1 MYNFSSLSL
10 PRVVTSGIILFLMFK
25 VHVRVSS
32 FRHRLVGSTVTSLA
46 VWGGDFSTI
55 TLGGL
60 WDRST
65 ICAYKKKNYVRCF
78 HMSNTDIDFDD
89 EVDVGTGGGSNITID
104 YHVPVMMNECCD
116 LLNIRPR
123 GIYVDCTMGGGGH
136 TRAILERGGRVIGID
151 QDPDSIERVKRL
163 LSSYIAAGDLE
174 VIQTNFR
181 NIRDAIAS
189 SKLVGD
195 GDGVVDGVLMD
206 LGISSFQID
215 EATRG
220 FAFSQDGPLDMR
232 MNKGMLGSELDEGI
246 PMPKVVSA
254 FDIINFWDANDIAD
268 ILYNYGDEVR
278 SRVIAREIVLAR
290 PLNTTGQLESV
301 ISRVTQFKQRSKT
314 LARCFQALRIVVNDE
329 IGALEDALLRMHEC
343 IRFEGRFVVMSY
355 HSLEDRR
362 IKQLFRDGV
371 IQGRSV
377 IGSSDARH
385 QGGRKRS
392 DESSTLSISSTTVTN
407 PWRVLNKRAVVPT
420 DEELQL
426 NRRSRSAK
434 LRCAEQVIQHTQ
446 RISNGVDTIT
456 TSTSTI
462 GEVVGPSAEQSS
474 PVVAMKQ
481 HLTSK
486 KSGGGKVMGAKQLAK
501 LRRRSMSDEEDEE
514 EQEEDEEEQ

>member
-1 MYNFSSLSL
+1 
-10 PRVVTSGIILFLMFK
+10 
-25 VHVRVSS
+25 
-32 FRHRLVGSTVTSLA
+32 
-46 VWGGDFSTI
+46 
-55 TLGGL
+55 
-60 WDRST
+60 
-65 ICAYKKKNYVRCF
+65 
-78 HMSNTDIDFDD
+78 
-89 EVDVGTGGGSNITID
+89 
-104 YHVPVMMNECCD
+104 MMNECCD
-116 LLNIRPR
+116 LLNIRP
-123 GIYVDCTMGGGGH
+123 GGVYVDCTMGGGGH

-151 QDPDSIERVKRL
+151 QDPDSIGRVKRL
-163 LSSYIAAGDLE
+163 LSNYIATGDLE

-181 NIRDAIAS
+181 NIRDAIAN
-189 SKLVGD
+189 SKLLGD
-195 GDGVVDGVLMD
+195 DGAVDGVLMD

-232 MNKGMLGSELDEGI
+232 MNKGMLGSELDDDI
-246 PMPKVVSA
+246 PTPKVVSA
-254 FDIINFWDANDIAD
+254 FDIINFWDANDIAN
-268 ILYNYGDEVR
+268 ILYDYGDEVR

-377 IGSSDARH
+377 IDSTDTS
-385 QGGRKRS
+385 QGRKRS
-392 DESSTLSISSTTVTN
+392 DGVLSIASTAVIN
-407 PWRVLNKRAVVPT
+407 PWKVVNKRAVVPT

-434 LRCAEQVIQHTQ
+434 LRCAEQIIQHTT
-446 RISNGVDTIT
+446 RRSDTV
-456 TSTSTI
+456 TSS
-462 GEVVGPSAEQSS
+462 GDVVVSS
-474 PVVAMKQ
+474 VAQTRPAAAAAVMN
-481 HLTSK
+481 HLKSK
-486 KSGGGKVMGAKQLAK
+486 KSGGAKVMGAKQLAK
-501 LRRRSMSDEEDEE
+501 LRRRIMSDEEE
-514 EQEEDEEEQ
+514 

>member
-1 MYNFSSLSL
+1 
-10 PRVVTSGIILFLMFK
+10 
-25 VHVRVSS
+25 
-32 FRHRLVGSTVTSLA
+32 
-46 VWGGDFSTI
+46 
-55 TLGGL
+55 
-60 WDRST
+60 
-65 ICAYKKKNYVRCF
+65 
-78 HMSNTDIDFDD
+78 MSNIDIEIDN
-89 EVDVGTGGGSNITID
+89 EVDLDAGGGSNVTID

-116 LLNIRPR
+116 LLNIRP
-123 GIYVDCTMGGGGH
+123 GGVYVDCTMGGGGH

-151 QDPDSIERVKRL
+151 QDPDSIARVKRL
-163 LSSYIAAGDLE
+163 LSNYIAAGDLE

-195 GDGVVDGVLMD
+195 DGAVDGVLMD

-232 MNKGMLGSELDEGI
+232 MNKGMLGSELDDD
-246 PMPKVVSA
+246 MSTSKVVSA
-254 FDIINFWDANDIAD
+254 FDIINFWDANDIAN
-268 ILYNYGDEVR
+268 ILYDYGDEVR

-377 IGSSDARH
+377 MIDSTDDAS
-385 QGGRKRS
+385 QGRKRS
-392 DESSTLSISSTTVTN
+392 DGVLSIVSTAVTN
-407 PWRVLNKRAVVPT
+407 PWKVVNKRAVVPT
-420 DEELQL
+420 DEELQS

-434 LRCAEQVIQHTQ
+434 LRCAEQIIIQHTVTT
-446 RISNGVDTIT
+446 RISHTVASTT
-456 TSTSTI
+456 TSD
-462 GEVVGPSAEQSS
+462 VVVSS
-474 PVVAMKQ
+474 DPAAAAAVAMNMSLKN
-481 HLTSK
+481 K
-486 KSGGGKVMGAKQLAK
+486 KSGGAKVMGAKQLAK
-501 LRRRSMSDEEDEE
+501 LRRRSMSEE
-514 EQEEDEEEQ
+514 EEEEE

>member
-1 MYNFSSLSL
+1 MSLSL
-10 PRVVTSGIILFLMFK
+10 PRVVTSGIFIFLMLK
-25 VHVRVSS
+25 AHIKLSS
-32 FRHRLVGSTVTSLA
+32 LRHRLIVSTGTSL
-46 VWGGDFSTI
+46 VWGRDNRYSCTSTG
-55 TLGGL
+55 TRGGL
-60 WDRST
+60 WDRGPIYT
-65 ICAYKKKNYVRCF
+65 YKKKEDVRCL
-78 HMSNTDIDFDD
+78 HMVNSDVDFDD
-89 EVDVGTGGGSNITID
+89 DVDVGTGGGSNVTID
-104 YHVPVMMNECCD
+104 YHIPVMMNECCD
-116 LLNIRPR
+116 LLNIRP
-123 GIYVDCTMGGGGH
+123 GGVYVDCTMGGGGH

-189 SKLVGD
+189 SKLAGD
-195 GDGVVDGVLMD
+195 DGAVDGVLMD

-232 MNKGMLGSELDEGI
+232 MNKGILGSGLDDDL
-246 PMPKVVSA
+246 PVPKVVSA

-377 IGSSDARH
+377 TGSDAS
-385 QGGRKRS
+385 QGRKRI
-392 DESSTLSISSTTVTN
+392 DSTLNIASTTVAN
-407 PWRVLNKRAVVPT
+407 PWKVMNKRAVVPT

-434 LRCAEQVIQHTQ
+434 LRCAEQIIQHTP
-446 RISNGVDTIT
+446 ISDVV
-456 TSTSTI
+456 TST
-462 GEVVGPSAEQSS
+462 GDVVVSSAVQTH
-474 PVVAMKQ
+474 PAIAVTANH

-486 KSGGGKVMGAKQLAK
+486 KSGGAKVMGAKQLAK
-501 LRRRSMSDEEDEE
+501 LRRRSMSEE
-514 EQEEDEEEQ
+514 EEEEE

>member
-1 MYNFSSLSL
+1 ML
-10 PRVVTSGIILFLMFK
+10 K
-25 VHVRVSS
+25 AHVRVSS
-32 FRHRLVGSTVTSLA
+32 FSLRHRLVVSTGNSLTVWRRDKYSCASTVA
-46 VWGGDFSTI
+46 R
-55 TLGGL
+55 GGL
-60 WDRST
+60 WDRIP
-65 ICAYKKKNYVRCF
+65 ICAYNSKKNVRCL
-78 HMSNTDIDFDD
+78 NIDIEIDN
-89 EVDVGTGGGSNITID
+89 EVDVDAGGGSNVTID
-104 YHVPVMMNECCD
+104 YHVPVMMNECCN
-116 LLNIRPR
+116 LLNIRP
-123 GIYVDCTMGGGGH
+123 GGVYVDCTMGGGGH

-151 QDPDSIERVKRL
+151 QDPDSIGRVKRL
-163 LSSYIAAGDLE
+163 LSNYIATGDLE

-181 NIRDAIAS
+181 NIRDAIAN
-189 SKLVGD
+189 SKLLGD
-195 GDGVVDGVLMD
+195 DGAVDGVLMD

-232 MNKGMLGSELDEGI
+232 MNKGMLGSELDDDV
-246 PMPKVVSA
+246 PTPKVVSA
-254 FDIINFWDANDIAD
+254 FDIINFWDANDIAN
-268 ILYNYGDEVR
+268 ILYDYGDEVR

-377 IGSSDARH
+377 IDSTDTS
-385 QGGRKRS
+385 QGRKRS
-392 DESSTLSISSTTVTN
+392 DGVLSIASTAVTN
-407 PWRVLNKRAVVPT
+407 PWKVVNKRAVVPT

-434 LRCAEQVIQHTQ
+434 LRCAEQIIQHTT
-446 RISNGVDTIT
+446 RRSDTV
-456 TSTSTI
+456 TSS
-462 GEVVGPSAEQSS
+462 GDVVVSSVVQTRSAA
-474 PVVAMKQ
+474 VVN
-481 HLTSK
+481 HLESK
-486 KSGGGKVMGAKQLAK
+486 KSGGAKVMGAKQLAK
-501 LRRRSMSDEEDEE
+501 LRRRSMSDDEE
-514 EQEEDEEEQ
+514 EEE